1 MGARGGWF
9 AGCGLNSYP
18 HRDAAEVGYGY
29 NAKVAPAALPVL
41 IEPQQSMEAKRRR
54 KPFDAATL
62 AAIEIDHDA
71 GELTL
76 EAIGK
81 KYGCSGANICK
92 LAKLHGWKRRR
103 PPDAAVPP
111 PPRRTPR
118 NPRTVMRRRMCKVIN
133 GKLKEMEQG
142 MQSGELSA
150 DDLERGAKVVTSML
164 GLHKLGAPEEDK
176 VRDAQSTNAGAKDDV
191 ERLQREIIERFER
204 IQRRREAE
212 RGSA

>member
-1 MGARGGWF
+1 M
-9 AGCGLNSYP
+9 
-18 HRDAAEVGYGY
+18 D
-29 NAKVAPAALPVL
+29 
-41 IEPQQSMEAKRRR
+41 AKRRR

-76 EAIGK
+76 DAIGK
-81 KYGCSGANICK
+81 KYGCSGAYICK

-103 PPDAAVPP
+103 PPDGAVPP
-111 PPRRTPR
+111 RRRTRR

-142 MQSGELSA
+142 MKTGDMSA
-150 DDLERGAKVVTSML
+150 ADVERNTKVVTSML
-164 GLHKLGAPEEDK
+164 GGLHKLGAPEEDK
-176 VRDAQSTNAGAKDDV
+176 VGDAPSTNAGAKDDV